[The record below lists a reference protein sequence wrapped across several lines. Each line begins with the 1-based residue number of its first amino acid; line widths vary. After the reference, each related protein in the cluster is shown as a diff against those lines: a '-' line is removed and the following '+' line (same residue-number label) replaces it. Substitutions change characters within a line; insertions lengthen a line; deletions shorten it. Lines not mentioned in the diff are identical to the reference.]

1 MNTTPTKKFRKA
13 GTAAILGGTMLAG
26 ALFLPAVAG
35 AQQTD
40 GSEPTDTTR
49 EDRQERRAERRA
61 AFLATLEGLGISSDA
76 VEAGREAGQTLAQI
90 AEAEGVG
97 RADLVDGLVVAAE
110 ERLAEAVANG
120 TITEDEAAEKLAG
133 IADKIDE
140 RVDAEPR
147 ERRGNGGE
155 RIQGLADTLGL
166 TVEELQAASAEGQTL
181 AEIAAAQGISEADLV
196 DALVAGVAEKID
208 AAVES
213 GRIDADEAAEKLAQ
227 IEQRVTEGVNAEP
240 GERPVGERIK
250 ERFGRNDRT
259 RPSDVPADGA
269 ADTGLDA

>member
-35 AQQTD
+35 AQETD

-49 EDRQERRAERRA
+49 EDRQERPAARRA

>member
-35 AQQTD
+35 AQETD